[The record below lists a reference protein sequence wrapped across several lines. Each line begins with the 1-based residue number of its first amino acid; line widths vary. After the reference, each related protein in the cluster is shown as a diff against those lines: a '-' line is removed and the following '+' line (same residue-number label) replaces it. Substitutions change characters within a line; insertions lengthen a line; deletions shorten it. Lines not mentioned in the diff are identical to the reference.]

1 MKVFGIDV
9 ITGSVRSRSQR
20 PRYALV
26 VLSGNDIVEETEV
39 TAFRL
44 FRRLAQEKPDIL
56 AVDSVQE
63 VAADARD
70 VFSFLQM
77 LPPSVRLVQVTG
89 GERKE
94 SLPKV
99 ASRYNISVNRF
110 DPFDEARAIARVAA
124 MGAGCEVIAF
134 ENESEIVVS
143 RHRSPGKGG
152 WSQNRYCRKIHGAV
166 LQKAREIEMAL
177 LSAGLKYEKR
187 ETRAFGGCSRVSF
200 TVQAPR
206 EEIPVSAS
214 RGADVQVRIH
224 GKRLDRIRFRPLQ
237 ARPKYLIVGIDPG
250 TTTAV
255 AALDLDGNLLH
266 LESSRQMSMPGV
278 IEALTRIGK
287 PLIVASDVSEMP
299 FSVEKIRRAFNGIAY
314 TPRSDMSVEAKQALT
329 QGYSTRN
336 DHERD
341 ALAAALEAY
350 RAYRNKFQN
359 LGKRIPPGFDV
370 DEVRARIL
378 RGQSLEQVIGEM
390 AGRELPAPPGA
401 PAAEATGEPGERA
414 DEARDERVR
423 ILEGTVKRLRAI
435 VAELQEDLRKRD
447 VQIARLEA
455 RLKRLRSRRD
465 QKIRSDAE
473 ITKRDAI
480 IENLKK
486 KLRTG
491 EKENRRLLKRIQ
503 KMKEFD
509 EALLSGETIPLKI
522 LPSLTREGVR
532 SLVAEMG
539 IREGD
544 VLYVRK
550 LEGFGKVALRE
561 LAEAG
566 IGALLVEAGEE
577 ETAFREVEEI
587 LRDLSVPVLSTRAV
601 RAVVKGKIGA
611 ADPSQFHEAMREW
624 REAQERYEREKKGE
638 LLMKIFEE
646 YRTERGREMKKV
658 G

>member
-1 MKVFGIDV
+1 
-9 ITGSVRSRSQR
+9 
-20 PRYALV
+20 
-26 VLSGNDIVEETEV
+26 
-39 TAFRL
+39 
-44 FRRLAQEKPDIL
+44 
-56 AVDSVQE
+56 
-63 VAADARD
+63 
-70 VFSFLQM
+70 
-77 LPPSVRLVQVTG
+77 
-89 GERKE
+89 
-94 SLPKV
+94 
-99 ASRYNISVNRF
+99 
-110 DPFDEARAIARVAA
+110 
-124 MGAGCEVIAF
+124 
-134 ENESEIVVS
+134 
-143 RHRSPGKGG
+143 
-152 WSQNRYCRKIHGAV
+152 
-166 LQKAREIEMAL
+166 
-177 LSAGLKYEKR
+177 
-187 ETRAFGGCSRVSF
+187 
-200 TVQAPR
+200 
-206 EEIPVSAS
+206 
-214 RGADVQVRIH
+214 
-224 GKRLDRIRFRPLQ
+224 
-237 ARPKYLIVGIDPG
+237 
-250 TTTAV
+250 
-255 AALDLDGNLLH
+255 
-266 LESSRQMSMPGV
+266 
-278 IEALTRIGK
+278 
-287 PLIVASDVSEMP
+287 
-299 FSVEKIRRAFNGIAY
+299 
-314 TPRSDMSVEAKQALT
+314 
-329 QGYSTRN
+329 
-336 DHERD
+336 
-341 ALAAALEAY
+341 
-350 RAYRNKFQN
+350 
-359 LGKRIPPGFDV
+359 
-370 DEVRARIL
+370 
-378 RGQSLEQVIGEM
+378 
-390 AGRELPAPPGA
+390 
-401 PAAEATGEPGERA
+401 
-414 DEARDERVR
+414 
-423 ILEGTVKRLRAI
+423 
-435 VAELQEDLRKRD
+435 
-447 VQIARLEA
+447 EA

-486 KLRTG
+486 KLRAG

-532 SLVAEMG
+532 SLQAEMG